1 MATRPKPTS
10 YIREEWNKLASS
22 YAAKVSQ
29 IILKGYYALLPYLRL
44 SEAQVVVETACG
56 PGNGFELLR
65 KELPAT
71 AKILAND
78 ISPRLVELARAK
90 GLENV
95 EVVEAVNEALPYAD
109 CIADRYV
116 SSMALHL
123 VEFPEKMIAEAFR
136 VLKPGSIAAFSI
148 FGDRSQCS
156 ITSIAMHCI
165 EKHAPE
171 QFRSPFHLSD
181 FSTFKAIVSAAGFRP
196 VIVFDEMSYLAELDV
211 GRLVRHLLGHTM
223 VEGVY
228 GDMEEGTKEA
238 FRTDLRTLVQ
248 AEIEV
253 KQKPLGVQFRI
264 AIAFKP

>member
-1 MATRPKPTS
+1 MAARAKPTS
-10 YIREEWNKLASS
+10 FIREEWNKLASS
-22 YAAKVSQ
+22 YASKVSQ
-29 IILKGYYALLPYLRL
+29 VILKGYYALLPYLRL

-65 KELPAT
+65 QDLPAT

-90 GLENV
+90 ELDNV

-109 CIADRYV
+109 GIADRYV

-123 VEFPEKMIAEAFR
+123 VEFPEKMLAEAFR

-148 FGDRSQCS
+148 FGDRSHCS
-156 ITSIAMHCI
+156 ITNIAVQCL

-181 FSTFKAIVSAAGFRP
+181 LSTLRAIITAAGFRP
-196 VIVFDEMSYLAELDV
+196 VIIFDEMSYLAELERV
-211 GRLVRHLLGHTM
+211 HLVDHLLRHTM

-228 GDMEEGTKEA
+228 GDLEEGKKEA
-238 FRTDLRTLVQ
+238 FRADLRALVH
-248 AEIEV
+248 AEIEIN
-253 KQKPLGVQFRI
+253 QKPLGVQFRI